1 MNDLD
6 QNKHKGKQNPIFFFF
21 IFRENKL
28 QGEKKFRNKLSEN
41 ALVIQRL
48 GLDAFTARGPGF
60 NPWGGTKILQD
71 NLHDIA
77 KKEKEI
83 SYY

>member
-6 QNKHKGKQNPIFFFF
+6 QNKHKGKQKPSFFFW
-21 IFRENKL
+21 ENKL
-28 QGEKKFRNKLSEN
+28 QGEKIFRNKLSEN
-41 ALVIQRL
+41 SLVIQRL
-48 GLDAFTARGPGF
+48 GVDALTVRGPGL

-71 NLHDIA
+71 NLYDIA

>member
-6 QNKHKGKQNPIFFFF
+6 QNKHKGKQKPIFFF
-21 IFRENKL
+21 FRENKL

-60 NPWGGTKILQD
+60 NP
-71 NLHDIA
+71 
-77 KKEKEI
+77 
-83 SYY
+83 

>member
-6 QNKHKGKQNPIFFFF
+6 QNKHKGKQKPSFFFG
-21 IFRENKL
+21 ENKL
-28 QGEKKFRNKLSEN
+28 QGEKIFRNKLSEN
-41 ALVIQRL
+41 SLVIQRL
-48 GLDAFTARGPGF
+48 GVDALTVRGPGL

-71 NLHDIA
+71 NLYDIA